1 MKNVIYNILFLSLL
15 MIVIPLHAQN
25 GKCNILLDNV
35 IKEYDNSKGVSANFN
50 ISSESNG
57 YVSEISGNIFL
68 NGNRFAFTT
77 DEMECGYD
85 GETLWSYIKNN
96 EEINLSIPEEDEI
109 ININPYLLLKNYNSR
124 FKCSFAGK
132 NGDLETILLT
142 PKNDADNIQSVK
154 VSINSKLLYPTRI
167 EVVNKDSSKIV
178 IKVTNYNSRI
188 NVDNSKFIFDK
199 KRFPNIEVIDL
210 R

>member
-1 MKNVIYNILFLSLL
+1 

-96 EEINLSIPEEDEI
+96 EEINLSLPEEDEI

-178 IKVTNYNSRI
+178 IKVANYNSRI
-188 NVDNSKFIFDK
+188 NVDSSKFIFDK
-199 KRFPNIEVIDL
+199 KKFPNIEVIDL

>member
-15 MIVIPLHAQN
+15 MIAIPLHAQN

-57 YVSEISGNIFL
+57 YVSVISGNIFL

-96 EEINLSIPEEDEI
+96 EEINLSLPEEDEI

-132 NGDLETILLT
+132 NGDIETILLT

-178 IKVTNYNSRI
+178 IKVANYNSRI

>member
-96 EEINLSIPEEDEI
+96 EEINLSLPEEDEI

-199 KRFPNIEVIDL
+199 KKFPNIEVIDL

>member
-15 MIVIPLHAQN
+15 MIAIPLHAQN

-96 EEINLSIPEEDEI
+96 KEINLSLPEEDEI

-199 KRFPNIEVIDL
+199 KKLE
-210 R
+210 

>member
-1 MKNVIYNILFLSLL
+1 

-96 EEINLSIPEEDEI
+96 EEINLSLPEEDEI
-109 ININPYLLLKNYNSR
+109 ININPYLLIKNYNSR

-199 KRFPNIEVIDL
+199 KKFPNIEVIDL

>member
-199 KRFPNIEVIDL
+199 KKFPNIEVIDL

>member
-68 NGNRFAFTT
+68 NGN
-77 DEMECGYD
+77 
-85 GETLWSYIKNN
+85 
-96 EEINLSIPEEDEI
+96 
-109 ININPYLLLKNYNSR
+109 
-124 FKCSFAGK
+124 
-132 NGDLETILLT
+132 
-142 PKNDADNIQSVK
+142 
-154 VSINSKLLYPTRI
+154 
-167 EVVNKDSSKIV
+167 
-178 IKVTNYNSRI
+178 
-188 NVDNSKFIFDK
+188 
-199 KRFPNIEVIDL
+199 
-210 R
+210 

>member
-96 EEINLSIPEEDEI
+96 EEINLSLPEEDEI
-109 ININPYLLLKNYNSR
+109 ININPYLLIKNYNSR

-199 KRFPNIEVIDL
+199 KKFPNIEVIDL

>member
-25 GKCNILLDNV
+25 GKCNILLNNV

-96 EEINLSIPEEDEI
+96 EEINLSLPEEDEI

-142 PKNDADNIQSVK
+142 PKNNTDNIQSVK
-154 VSINSKLLYPTRI
+154 ITINSKLLYPTRI

-178 IKVTNYNSRI
+178 IKVANYNSRI
-188 NVDNSKFIFDK
+188 NVDSSKFIFDK

>member
-15 MIVIPLHAQN
+15 MIAIPLHAQN

-57 YVSEISGNIFL
+57 YVSVISGNIFL

-96 EEINLSIPEEDEI
+96 EEINLSLPEEDEI
-109 ININPYLLLKNYNSR
+109 ININPYLLIKNYNSR
-124 FKCSFAGK
+124 FKCSLAGK

-199 KRFPNIEVIDL
+199 KKFPNIEVIDL

>member
-1 MKNVIYNILFLSLL
+1 

-25 GKCNILLDNV
+25 GKCNILLNNV

-96 EEINLSIPEEDEI
+96 EEINLSLPEEDEI

-142 PKNDADNIQSVK
+142 PKNNTDNIQSVK
-154 VSINSKLLYPTRI
+154 ITINSKLLYPTRI

-178 IKVTNYNSRI
+178 IKVANYNSRI
-188 NVDNSKFIFDK
+188 NVDSSKFIFDK

>member
-96 EEINLSIPEEDEI
+96 EEINLSLPEEDEI

-142 PKNDADNIQSVK
+142 PKNNTDNIQSVK
-154 VSINSKLLYPTRI
+154 VTINSKLLYPTRI

-178 IKVTNYNSRI
+178 IKVANYNSRI
-188 NVDNSKFIFDK
+188 NVDSSKFIFDK